1 MDVINPILDDV
12 EYVGFIFDAYG
23 TNGKNFVY
31 VDHVG
36 AGIGGGLMMKRIQR
50 INTNLVLM
58 VWKMTILWMLK
69 WNSIRM

>member
-36 AGIGGGLMMKRIQR
+36 AGIGG
-50 INTNLVLM
+50 V
-58 VWKMTILWMLK
+58 V
-69 WNSIRM
+69 